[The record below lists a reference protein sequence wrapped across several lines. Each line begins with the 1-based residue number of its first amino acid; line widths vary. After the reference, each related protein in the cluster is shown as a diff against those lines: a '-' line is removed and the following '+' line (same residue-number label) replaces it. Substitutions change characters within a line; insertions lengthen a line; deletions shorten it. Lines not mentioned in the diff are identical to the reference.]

1 MTVTAEILQTL
12 EHVRATL
19 DDLCIRGLRSA
30 GSEQINTLTTLEQE
44 FERIGAAHV
53 ASRLGTVIRAVRSG
67 GHDGPKHV
75 MRAQASVR
83 LFERILTLS
92 VAEDALK
99 RAVEEDTENHQSE

>member
-1 MTVTAEILQTL
+1 MTATAEILQTL
-12 EHVRATL
+12 EHMRATL

-30 GSEQINTLTTLEQE
+30 GNEQINTLATLEQE

-67 GHDGPKHV
+67 DHDGPRHV

-92 VAEDALK
+92 AAQEALG
-99 RAVEEDTENHQSE
+99 RALQGDTETDQSE